1 MPFANIFNSTMCYI
15 FLCLLVMDFV
25 TALRDVRVKIPHA
38 ARRGEKVTMNCLYDL
53 EGDSLYSVKWY
64 KGRRE
69 FYSFTPKETP
79 AIKVY
84 QIPGVRVERS
94 ASNESQLV
102 LDAVTVSTT
111 GKYSCEVSADAP
123 SFHTEISAGELEVI
137 VPGKD
142 PIITGI
148 RPRYRVG
155 DIVRGNCTSRHSK
168 PAANLTWTING
179 RETNPSHIRH
189 HKPLREARELE
200 TAVSGIHFVITPQH
214 FSSGKLKIKCA
225 AHIHD
230 IYWKSTEKS
239 IEEDHHM
246 KNINSVNTF
255 SEDYFDLE
263 EDDMADR
270 SDTYITHIKGAVSSL
285 NANGAAQQH
294 CQCLS
299 LLMRWT
305 TLALAA
311 WNTLRYFQQLCQQLS
326 VWHKTMATEAT
337 TTISAEESA
346 IVTAKGQLLS
356 GTNTVGTTSK
366 EAVIMKIK
374 IITTT
379 SEISVFHDRAGG
391 VEQTKH
397 RKRNE
402 TANLQ
407 LIERRISAKQHRQQQ
422 LPYRVECSKRPATQ
436 KHTLQLQKRST
447 KGVETLATRRAA
459 IKSKTTTNVKG
470 ISEACECSA
479 ISNIISVCYCAGF
492 YWSDN
497 DKSVNYFFMIKS
509 RLSLLMQ

>member
-1 MPFANIFNSTMCYI
+1 MAQKTGTPLEGLPQTINY
-15 FLCLLVMDFV
+15 V
-25 TALRDVRVKIPHA
+25 TSLRDVRVKIPHA
-38 ARRGEKVTMNCLYDL
+38 ARRGEKVTLKCLYDL

-84 QIPGVRVERS
+84 QITGVRVERS

-102 LDAVTVSTT
+102 LDSVTVSTT

-123 SFHTEISAGELEVI
+123 SFHTEISAGELEVVE

-200 TAVSGIHFVITPQH
+200 TAISGIHFVVTPQH
-214 FSSGKLKIKCA
+214 FSGGKLKIRCT

-230 IYWKSTEKS
+230 VYWKSTEKS
-239 IEEDHHM
+239 IEEERHKH
-246 KNINSVNTF
+246 NINSVNSF

-263 EDDMADR
+263 EEQLVDR
-270 SDTYITHIKGAVSSL
+270 SDTYMTHIKGAVSSL

-294 CQCLS
+294 FHCMP
-299 LLMRWT
+299 LLMRCT
-305 TLALAA
+305 ALALAA
-311 WNTLRYFQQLCQQLS
+311 WYAQRYFQQLCQQLF
-326 VWHKTMATEAT
+326 VGRKRMAPKAT
-337 TTISAEESA
+337 TIQTGQTIKATKAAEERS

-356 GTNTVGTTSK
+356 GASADEEASK
-366 EAVIMKIK
+366 AVIMKTTNK
-374 IITTT
+374 TRTATTT
-379 SEISVFHDRAGG
+379 TVADLSACHDWA
-391 VEQTKH
+391 VTAEQTKH
-397 RKRNE
+397 RTRNE
-402 TANLQ
+402 TTNSQ
-407 LIERRISAKQHRQQQ
+407 LIEKINVQQQ
-422 LPYRVECSKRPATQ
+422 QQQQQQQQHQHQIKIECEKRLATQ
-436 KHTLQLQKRST
+436 KQTLQLQKHLAR
-447 KGVETLATRRAA
+447 GAATLKTMRVA
-459 IKSKTTTNVKG
+459 IKAKRIPTTTTKTKA
-470 ISEACECSA
+470 ETPAKMT
-479 ISNIISVCYCAGF
+479 F
-492 YWSDN
+492 
-497 DKSVNYFFMIKS
+497 VNAS
-509 RLSLLMQ
+509 TVTT